1 MRAIK
6 IMFIIIPV
14 LLFGLMSSA
23 SSQDFELVM
32 SDVDGH
38 FQVADDYLF
47 FPDAISDFYGFS
59 SDCTAYCSDATP
71 KTVFNWG
78 DCLYFNAFWQDQ
90 GEADGIN
97 SYDITFAYKH
107 PATGKLGIL
116 WQGIWDAGPVAPG
129 KTYTFCFA
137 SRSDLPSA
145 AGRVNV
151 DWGARVIKLE
161 NGQKVQGELG
171 TISIH

>member
-23 SSQDFELVM
+23 SSQDFELVV

-47 FPDAISDFYGFS
+47 SPDVISGFQGVS
-59 SDCTAYCSDATP
+59 SDCTAYCWDATP

-78 DCLYFNAFWQDQ
+78 DCLYFNTFWQDQ
-90 GEADGIN
+90 GEDDGVN
-97 SYDITFAYKH
+97 SYDVTFAYKH
-107 PATGKLGIL
+107 PKTGKLEIL
-116 WQGIWDAGPVAPG
+116 YQGVWDAGSVVPG
-129 KTYTFCFA
+129 TTYNFCFA
-137 SRSDLPSA
+137 IQCDLPLA
-145 AGRVNV
+145 AGQVNV
-151 DWGARVIKLE
+151 DWGTRVIKLE
-161 NGQKVQGELG
+161 NGQKVQGKLG
-171 TISIH
+171 TITIQ